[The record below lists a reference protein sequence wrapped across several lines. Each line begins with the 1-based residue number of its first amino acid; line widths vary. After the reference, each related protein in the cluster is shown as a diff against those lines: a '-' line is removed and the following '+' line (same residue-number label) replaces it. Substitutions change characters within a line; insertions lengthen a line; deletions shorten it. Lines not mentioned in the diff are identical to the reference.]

1 MNGLNE
7 LNNARILSNLD
18 EVKEVGKWMNLGKLD
33 IKTIHENWAIIQH
46 KKMCQIGE
54 MGQWMD

>member
-1 MNGLNE
+1 

-54 MGQWMD
+54 MGQRMD